1 MKWGIS
7 LMIIFAV
14 IICRTYLFMFFFK
27 YEIIRESAMPI
38 SIITNQKLLND
49 LETNETEDSIDNII
63 QNALK
68 KTSSDLS
75 FTFNKCHSEVNHLVE
90 SKEANCIGYAGFLSA
105 VVRYKL
111 DRSKLDKQWKVHHKV
126 GKIYFLNEN
135 INKYFDSNFFKDHDF
150 VTVENT
156 ETKEVIAIDGT
167 VYDYFKI
174 KRVQLK

>member
-1 MKWGIS
+1 MS
-7 LMIIFAV
+7 
-14 IICRTYLFMFFFK
+14 
-27 YEIIRESAMPI
+27 
-38 SIITNQKLLND
+38 
-49 LETNETEDSIDNII
+49 
-63 QNALK
+63 
-68 KTSSDLS
+68 
-75 FTFNKCHSEVNHLVE
+75 NHLVE

-105 VVRYKL
+105 VIRYKL